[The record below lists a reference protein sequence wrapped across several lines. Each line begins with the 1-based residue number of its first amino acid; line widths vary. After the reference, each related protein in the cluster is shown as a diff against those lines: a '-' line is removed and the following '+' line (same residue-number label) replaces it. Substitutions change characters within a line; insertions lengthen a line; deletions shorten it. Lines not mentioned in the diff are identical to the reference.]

1 VLSRYDL
8 ADLYSIDTIMA
19 AQAIENLQLGR
30 VVLLAISGKLGSGK
44 DSSAP
49 LLMEAL
55 GVSLSQHEFFARPLK
70 DEVQQVIDIL
80 ASSETLQE
88 GVLRLSATMGA
99 KVNLMDVVA
108 GYLYRGV
115 QAGEITSSYQR
126 TPEVRSALQFW
137 GTEVRRA
144 QDEDYWVKL
153 AMKST
158 LALLAS
164 GVSVFVTDARFIN
177 EIEAI
182 LSVDGYA
189 VRLDISQEVQ
199 KERIK
204 ARDGI
209 IPSEEALNH
218 KSELELDD
226 FTRFSARVSTDTLSK
241 AQVVQEV
248 MRQLHDSR
256 I

>member
-1 VLSRYDL
+1 MLSRYEL

-19 AQAIENLQLGR
+19 AQAIENLLQGR
-30 VVLLAISGKLGSGK
+30 VVLLAVSGKFGSGK
-44 DSSAP
+44 DTSAP
-49 LLMEAL
+49 KLMEEL
-55 GVSLSQHEFFARPLK
+55 GAAVTQHEFFARPLK

-80 ASSETLQE
+80 AASETLQE
-88 GVLRLSATMGA
+88 GVLKLSATMGA

-108 GYLYRGV
+108 GYLYAGV

-144 QDEDYWVKL
+144 QDEDYWVKR
-153 AMKST
+153 AMQST
-158 LALLAS
+158 LALLAA

-189 VRLDISQEVQ
+189 VRLDISREVQ

-204 ARDGI
+204 LRDGI
-209 IPSEEALNH
+209 IPTEEALNH
-218 KSELELDD
+218 KSETELDN
-226 FTRFSARVSTDTLSK
+226 FEHFSARVNTDELDK

-248 MRQLHDSR
+248 LRQLHDSR